1 MRGIDQRTNG
11 MSGATP
17 AAIAAYERAAF
28 AFQNWRR
35 GADDHVATALREAP
49 DFVMAHALQAYM
61 LVCSRDPDQVRLARP
76 VVERLSNLPAS
87 DRERLHFSALAAVV
101 GDDYESAKGHL
112 GRILDLDPRDSLAL
126 HVAHSFDHLTGDIEC
141 LGERVAAVLPAWS
154 SERAGY
160 SAVLAMHAFGLEET
174 GEFQRAE
181 RTALAALALDGANAR
196 AHHVMAHIFEMTDRP
211 EAGVRWLSEHRDQWQ
226 TDTVVATHCWWHLAL
241 FHLSLGDCD
250 RALALYD
257 RRVRAARSAEIADL
271 IDASALLWRIQLLGG
286 KPGHRWSELADA
298 WAAHIDDGFCSFN
311 DVHAMLAFVG
321 GGQWT
326 HARRLENALAGMQW
340 SSTRH
345 GQTTRE
351 IGLPACRALL
361 AFGEGD
367 NELAIELLE
376 QLPSRAYRL
385 GGSHAQRDILYLTL
399 QAASRVASSS
409 RRQPP
414 PRIEAQSLRIH

>member
-1 MRGIDQRTNG
+1 
-11 MSGATP
+11 
-17 AAIAAYERAAF
+17 
-28 AFQNWRR
+28 
-35 GADDHVATALREAP
+35 
-49 DFVMAHALQAYM
+49 
-61 LVCSRDPDQVRLARP
+61 
-76 VVERLSNLPAS
+76 
-87 DRERLHFSALAAVV
+87 
-101 GDDYESAKGHL
+101 
-112 GRILDLDPRDSLAL
+112 
-126 HVAHSFDHLTGDIEC
+126 
-141 LGERVAAVLPAWS
+141 
-154 SERAGY
+154 
-160 SAVLAMHAFGLEET
+160 MHAFGLEET

-211 EAGVRWLSEHRDQWQ
+211 AAGVRWLSEHRDQWQ
-226 TDTVVATHCWWHLAL
+226 TDTVVAMHCWWHLAL
-241 FHLSLGDCD
+241 FHLSLGDRD

-257 RRVRAARSAEIADL
+257 RRVRAARSPEIADL

-298 WAAHIDDGFCSFN
+298 WAPHIDDGFCSFN

-326 HARRLENALAGMQW
+326 HARRLENALARMQS

-376 QLPSRAYRL
+376 ALPSRAYRL
-385 GGSHAQRDILYLTL
+385 GGSHAQRDVLYLTL
-399 QAASRVASSS
+399 KTASRVAASSV
-409 RRQPP
+409 RRWPS
-414 PRIEAQSLRIH
+414 RIEEQSLRIH